1 MLVYGRSMLRP
12 YPREGQS
19 ERPHQPR
26 VAHVAAAPQPMTTS
40 RFASSNMTFRPVC
53 IAATV
58 MHSATEWLYPA
69 SMLALGCLRLRTH
82 SIQFRM
88 LAVVD
93 ESAPVLAAVSVGA
106 TCDSFMGDSW
116 FAFIPIPAATRSVS
130 PPVGVISLVSRLS
143 IPAFE

>member
-1 MLVYGRSMLRP
+1 MLRP
-12 YPREGQS
+12 YPREGQTK
-19 ERPHQPR
+19 RPPR
-26 VAHVAAAPQPMTTS
+26 VAHGSVLQPITIS
-40 RFASSNMTFRPVC
+40 RFASSNITFRPLC

-93 ESAPVLAAVSVGA
+93 ESAPVFAAVSVGA

-116 FAFIPIPAATRSVS
+116 LAFIPISAANRSEEHTS
-130 PPVGVISLVSRLS
+130 ELQSRFGISYAVFCLKKKKK
-143 IPAFE
+143 

>member
-1 MLVYGRSMLRP
+1 MLRP
-12 YPREGQS
+12 YPREGQTH
-19 ERPHQPR
+19 RQQQPR
-26 VAHVAAAPQPMTTS
+26 VAHVDPAPQPITMS
-40 RFASSNMTFRPVC
+40 RLLSSNMTFRPLC

-93 ESAPVLAAVSVGA
+93 ESAPVFAAVSVGA
-106 TCDSFMGDSW
+106 TCDSFMVASW
-116 FAFIPIPAATRSVS
+116 LAFIPISAANRSLR
-130 PPVGVISLVSRLS
+130 PPVGVISLVSRFS